1 MPTGNVKPTGSHLMG
16 SMPLETVDDVFIT
29 ADSISGRR
37 LKRVPDGELGSRT
50 NWVAWQYPLLAQMP
64 GFDEVAREEEAYVPR
79 PILKVQQGITA
90 ADLSLGPLGYADAA
104 VGSYQ
109 RFKAL
114 KENGGLSQHL
124 RFQVGLPAPL
134 EPVIGMFT
142 AESREII
149 APLYEERM
157 LEELEAILA
166 QIPHDQLAIQWEVCY
181 QLGVLEGI
189 WEIFFPDPDT
199 EIPARLAKLA
209 GLIPTGVEAGFHLC
223 YGDSGHRHFKQPDD
237 TGIMVRVANGIF
249 AAVPRKIDWVH
260 MPVPR
265 DRSDEAYFKPLGD
278 LELPG
283 ETDLFLGLV
292 HNTDGEEG
300 ARRRIAAAGRVIDGF
315 GVAAECGLGRRPPE
329 TIPGLLRVHASVS
342 DPF

>member
-1 MPTGNVKPTGSHLMG
+1 MTTSKVKPQGSHLMG
-16 SMPLETVDDVFIT
+16 SVPLETVDEVFTT
-29 ADSISGRR
+29 ADAILGRH
-37 LKRVPDGELGSRT
+37 LKRVPDDELGSRT

-64 GFDEVAREEEAYVPR
+64 GFDEVPRTGDPYVNR
-79 PILKVQQGITA
+79 PILKVQPGITS
-90 ADLSLGPLGYADAA
+90 ADLSLGSLGYADAA
-104 VGSYQ
+104 VDSYR

-114 KENGGLSQHL
+114 KENGSLSQHL

-157 LEELEAILA
+157 LEELGAILA
-166 QIPHDQLAIQWEVCY
+166 QIPHDELAIQWEVCY

-189 WEIFFPDPDT
+189 WEIFFPDAET
-199 EIPARLAKLA
+199 EIPSRLAKLA
-209 GLIPTGVEAGFHLC
+209 GLVPPSVQAGFHLC
-223 YGDSGHRHFKQPDD
+223 YGDSGHRHFKQPED
-237 TGIMVRVANGIF
+237 TGIMVRVANAIF
-249 AAVPRKIDWVH
+249 AASPRPIDWVH

-278 LELPG
+278 LNLPR
-283 ETDLFLGLV
+283 ETDLFLGV
-292 HNTDGEEG
+292 IHNTDGEEG
-300 ARRRIAAAGRVIDGF
+300 ANRRIAAAGQVIDKF

-329 TIPGLLRVHASVS
+329 TVPGLFRTHANVS
-342 DPF
+342 EPF